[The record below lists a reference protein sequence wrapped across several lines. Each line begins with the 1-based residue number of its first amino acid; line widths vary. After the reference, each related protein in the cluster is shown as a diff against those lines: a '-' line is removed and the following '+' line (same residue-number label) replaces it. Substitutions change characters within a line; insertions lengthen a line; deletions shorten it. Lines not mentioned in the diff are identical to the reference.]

1 MAGATT
7 PQPELDAEEK
17 VNILVVDDLPA
28 KLLAFEVVLEELG
41 QNLVMVNSGAD
52 ALRELLAREFAVI
65 LLDVNM
71 PDIDGIETAELIRQH
86 RKTAHIPI
94 IFVTAYADEMQTARG
109 YQLGAVDYILSPIVP
124 EILRSK
130 VRVFVE
136 LYRAQRRAH
145 SLARV
150 EAERAAAQEATR
162 RSEFLAF
169 ASRELGASL
178 NLDKGMERLLQM
190 LVPGLA
196 QFALLSVRIDD
207 DALVMSCGGTGVPG
221 MPATQV
227 MADLKGLPES
237 LVRAI
242 EDAAL
247 EGGRSELQLTAAD
260 ALSGQVRFF
269 QIVPLKAGNRTIA
282 VLALGYARNLRSQ
295 GGAGQATIDELVS
308 RAAIAFENSRL
319 YWNLKREMARTKEA
333 EEKLQQASRRKDEF
347 LAMLSHEL
355 RNPLAPIRNA
365 AEVMRRI
372 APEDAGI
379 AWAREVI
386 ERQVTHLAQL
396 VDDLLDVSRITQGK
410 IALKKEPVELGK
422 VIEHSVETARTLL
435 DSKRHHLVLNV
446 PSTPIWVHGDFARLA
461 QVVGNILNN
470 GAKYTSE
477 GGRIELSASADRGE
491 AVITVRD
498 NGIGIEASL
507 LPHVFELFTQGTR
520 SLDRSQGG
528 LGVGLTVVQQLVEL
542 HQGRVE
548 VKSEGLGKGTLFTVV
563 LPCISEVPQAQV
575 ESQSLPPAL
584 AAAGGQRILVVDDN
598 IDAAESIA
606 VFLRLEGHEV
616 RTVGDG
622 PQAVAIAQ
630 VFAPQ
635 VAVVDIGLPGMNGYE
650 VAKRL
655 RHRGAD
661 GPALLIAL
669 TGYGQKEDRAR
680 SVEAGFDHH
689 FVKPADPRII
699 QFAINAWRGSAAAGA
714 ASLAAVRAAPA

>member
-1 MAGATT
+1 M
-7 PQPELDAEEK
+7 DEK
-17 VNILVVDDLPA
+17 VNILVVDDLPD
-28 KLLAFEVVLEELG
+28 KRLAFQVVLEELG
-41 QNLVMVNSGAD
+41 QNLVMAASGAD
-52 ALRELLAREFAVI
+52 ALRELLLREFAVI

-86 RKTAHIPI
+86 SKTKHTPI

-109 YQLGAVDYILSPIVP
+109 YALGAVDYILSPVIP

-130 VRVFVE
+130 VKVFVE
-136 LYRAQRRAH
+136 LYRAQKRAQA
-145 SLARV
+145 LARL
-150 EAERAAAQEATR
+150 EAERAAAEEATQ

-178 NLDKGMERLLQM
+178 NLDEGMERLLQM

-196 QFALLSVRIDD
+196 EYALLSVQLEGE
-207 DALVMSCGGTGVPG
+207 ALAMSCSGRARPQAMVDGLG
-221 MPATQV
+221 
-227 MADLKGLPES
+227 GLPAS
-237 LVRAI
+237 LQRALR
-242 EDAAL
+242 EGRKTELVLEPEAAL
-247 EGGRSELQLTAAD
+247 PGEVRYLRMIPLRSGE
-260 ALSGQVRFF
+260 
-269 QIVPLKAGNRTIA
+269 RTVA
-282 VLALGYARNLRSQ
+282 MLALGYARGPSAYGL
-295 GGAGQATIDELVS
+295 ADQATIEELVS
-308 RAAIAFENSRL
+308 RAAIAFENARL

-333 EEKLQQASRRKDEF
+333 EEKLKEASRRKDEF

-372 APEDAGI
+372 APTDAGI
-379 AWAREVI
+379 VWARDVV

-410 IALKKEPVELGK
+410 ISLKKEPVELGK
-422 VIEHSVETARTLL
+422 VIQHSIDTARSLL
-435 DSKRHHLVLNV
+435 EAKRHHLAVNV
-446 PSTPIWVHGDFARLA
+446 SAAPIWVYGDFARLS

-470 GAKYTSE
+470 AAKYTSE
-477 GGRIELSASADRGE
+477 GGKIELSASAERGE
-491 AVITVRD
+491 ALICVRD
-498 NGIGIEASL
+498 NGIGIDGAL
-507 LPHVFELFTQGTR
+507 LPHVFELFTQGER

-528 LGVGLTVVQQLVEL
+528 LGVGLTVVERLVDL

-548 VKSEGLGKGTLFTVV
+548 VHSDGVGKGSLFRVI
-563 LPCISEVPQAQV
+563 LPCISEVPQSAGEERAV
-575 ESQSLPPAL
+575 
-584 AAAGGQRILVVDDN
+584 AAFAAVSAGKRVLVIDDN

-616 RTVGDG
+616 RTVSDG

-650 VAKRL
+650 VARRL
-655 RHRGAD
+655 QLKGSEA
-661 GPALLIAL
+661 PTLLIAL

-680 SVEAGFDHH
+680 SIQAGFHHH

-699 QFAINAWRGSAAAGA
+699 QAAISSWRAHGA
-714 ASLAAVRAAPA
+714 DGAVAEARQ

>member
-1 MAGATT
+1 M
-7 PQPELDAEEK
+7 DDK
-17 VNILVVDDLPA
+17 VNILVVDDLA
-28 KLLAFEVVLEELG
+28 DKRLAFQVVLEELG
-41 QNLVMVNSGAD
+41 QNVVMADSGAG

-86 RKTAHIPI
+86 SKTKHTPI

-109 YQLGAVDYILSPIVP
+109 YALGAVDYILSPVIP

-130 VRVFVE
+130 VKVFVE
-136 LYRAQRRAH
+136 LYRAQKRAQA
-145 SLARV
+145 LVRL
-150 EAERAAAQEATR
+150 EAERTAAEEATR

-178 NLDKGMERLLQM
+178 DLDEGMERFLQM

-196 QFALLSVRIDD
+196 EYALLSVHVEDG
-207 DALVMSCGGTGVPG
+207 ALVMACDGAPPGVKVHSALDAFPEPLQRAMRQEG
-221 MPATQV
+221 KTELAIRASGALPHNVRYVQV
-227 MADLKGLPES
+227 
-237 LVRAI
+237 
-242 EDAAL
+242 
-247 EGGRSELQLTAAD
+247 T
-260 ALSGQVRFF
+260 
-269 QIVPLKAGNRTIA
+269 PLKSGSRTVA
-282 VLALGYARNLRSQ
+282 VLALGYHSSPRGHPSAD
-295 GGAGQATIDELVS
+295 QATIDELVS
-308 RAAIAFENSRL
+308 RAAIAFENGRL

-333 EEKLQQASRRKDEF
+333 EEKLKEASRRKDEF

-372 APEDAGI
+372 APTDAGI
-379 AWAREVI
+379 VWARDVV

-410 IALKKEPVELGK
+410 ISLKKEPVELGK
-422 VIEHSVETARTLL
+422 VIQHSVETARTLL
-435 DSKRHHLVLNV
+435 EAKRHHLSVNV
-446 PSTPIWVHGDFARLA
+446 SPVPIWVHGDFARLS
-461 QVVGNILNN
+461 QVIGNLLNN
-470 GAKYTSE
+470 AAKYTGE

-491 AVITVRD
+491 AQISVRD
-498 NGIGIEASL
+498 NGIGIDSAL
-507 LPHVFELFTQGTR
+507 LPHVFELFTQGER

-528 LGVGLTVVQQLVEL
+528 LGVGLTVVQRLVDL

-548 VKSEGLGKGTLFTVV
+548 VKSDGIGKGSLFSII
-563 LPCISEVPQAQV
+563 LPCISEVPQAAA
-575 ESQSLPPAL
+575 EDSFCAL
-584 AAAGGQRILVVDDN
+584 EASRAGKRVLVVDDN

-650 VAKRL
+650 VARRL
-655 RHRGAD
+655 RLKGTEA
-661 GPALLIAL
+661 PALLIAL

-680 SVEAGFDHH
+680 SIEAGFDHH
-689 FVKPADPRII
+689 FVKPADPRVI
-699 QFAINAWRGSAAAGA
+699 QAAIADWRGGSEGGKGHLAGGA
-714 ASLAAVRAAPA
+714 EA

>member
-1 MAGATT
+1 M
-7 PQPELDAEEK
+7 EEK
-17 VNILVVDDLPA
+17 VNILVVDDLA
-28 KLLAFEVVLEELG
+28 DKRLAFQVVLEELG
-41 QNLVMVNSGAD
+41 QNIVMADSGAA

-86 RKTAHIPI
+86 SKTKHTPI

-109 YQLGAVDYILSPIVP
+109 YALGAVDYILSPVIP

-136 LYRAQRRAH
+136 LYRAQKRAQA
-145 SLARV
+145 LARL
-150 EAERAAAQEATR
+150 EAERAAAEEATQ

-178 NLDKGMERLLQM
+178 NLDVGMERLLQM

-196 QFALLSVRIDD
+196 EYAVLSVLLEDE
-207 DALVMSCGGTGVPG
+207 ALVMSCAAASSRPEVLPGLDALPQALRNALRDGRKGDLVLEPRAVPG
-221 MPATQV
+221 QARYFRVIP
-227 MADLKGLPES
+227 L
-237 LVRAI
+237 RAG
-242 EDAAL
+242 E
-247 EGGRSELQLTAAD
+247 
-260 ALSGQVRFF
+260 
-269 QIVPLKAGNRTIA
+269 RTVA
-282 VLALGYARNLRSQ
+282 MLALGHGRAPSVH
-295 GGAGQATIDELVS
+295 AAADQATIDELVS
-308 RAAIAFENSRL
+308 RAAIAFENARL
-319 YWNLKREMARTKEA
+319 FWNLKREMARTKEA
-333 EEKLQQASRRKDEF
+333 EEKLKEASRRKDEF

-372 APEDAGI
+372 APTDAGI
-379 AWAREVI
+379 IWARDVV

-410 IALKKEPVELGK
+410 ISLKKEPVELGK
-422 VIEHSVETARTLL
+422 VIQHSIDTARPLL
-435 DSKRHHLVLNV
+435 EARRHHLAVNV
-446 PSTPIWVHGDFARLA
+446 SSTPIWVHGDFARLS

-470 GAKYTSE
+470 AAKYTAE
-477 GGRIELSASADRGE
+477 GGRIELHAAADRGE
-491 AVITVRD
+491 AVVSVRD
-498 NGIGIEASL
+498 NGIGIDATL
-507 LPHVFELFTQGTR
+507 LPHVFELFTQGER

-528 LGVGLTVVQQLVEL
+528 LGVGLTVVERLVDL

-548 VKSEGLGKGTLFTVV
+548 VKSDGLGKGSLFRVI
-563 LPCISEVPQAQV
+563 LPCISEVPQGAG
-575 ESQSLPPAL
+575 EAGLTM
-584 AAAGGQRILVVDDN
+584 AAGSSPGRRVLVIDDN

-606 VFLRLEGHEV
+606 VYLRLEGHEV
-616 RTVGDG
+616 RTVSDG
-622 PQAVAIAQ
+622 AQAVAIAQ

-650 VAKRL
+650 VARRL
-655 RHRGAD
+655 RLRGKE

-680 SVEAGFDHH
+680 SDEAGFDHH

-699 QFAINAWRGSAAAGA
+699 QDAIARWCSAPPSAARARAPGPA
-714 ASLAAVRAAPA
+714 A

>member
-1 MAGATT
+1 M
-7 PQPELDAEEK
+7 DEK
-17 VNILVVDDLPA
+17 VNILVVDDLPD
-28 KLLAFEVVLEELG
+28 KRLAFQVVLEELG
-41 QNLVMVNSGAD
+41 QNLVMAASGAD
-52 ALRELLAREFAVI
+52 ALRELLLREFAVI

-86 RKTAHIPI
+86 SKTKHTPI

-109 YQLGAVDYILSPIVP
+109 YALGAVDYILSPVIP

-130 VRVFVE
+130 VKVFVE
-136 LYRAQRRAH
+136 LYRAQKRAQA
-145 SLARV
+145 LARL
-150 EAERAAAQEATR
+150 EAERAAAEEATQ

-178 NLDKGMERLLQM
+178 NLDEGMERLLQM

-196 QFALLSVRIDD
+196 EYALLSVQLEDE
-207 DALVMSCGGTGVPG
+207 ALAMSCSGRARPQAMDDGL
-221 MPATQV
+221 
-227 MADLKGLPES
+227 DGLPAS
-237 LVRAI
+237 LQRALR
-242 EDAAL
+242 EGRKTELVLEPEAAL
-247 EGGRSELQLTAAD
+247 PGEVRYLRMIPLRSGE
-260 ALSGQVRFF
+260 
-269 QIVPLKAGNRTIA
+269 RTVA
-282 VLALGYARNLRSQ
+282 MLALGYARGPSAYGL
-295 GGAGQATIDELVS
+295 ADQATIEELVS
-308 RAAIAFENSRL
+308 RAAIAFENARL

-333 EEKLQQASRRKDEF
+333 EEKLKEASRRKDEF

-372 APEDAGI
+372 APTDAGI
-379 AWAREVI
+379 VWARDVV

-410 IALKKEPVELGK
+410 ISLKKEPVELAR
-422 VIEHSVETARTLL
+422 VIQHSIDTARTLL
-435 DSKRHHLVLNV
+435 DAKRHHLAVNV
-446 PSTPIWVHGDFARLA
+446 SAAPIWVYGDFARLS

-470 GAKYTSE
+470 AAKYTSE
-477 GGRIELSASADRGE
+477 GGKIELSASAERGE
-491 AVITVRD
+491 ALISVRD
-498 NGIGIEASL
+498 NGIGIDGAL
-507 LPHVFELFTQGTR
+507 LPHVFELFTQGER

-528 LGVGLTVVQQLVEL
+528 LGVGLTVVERLVDL

-548 VKSEGLGKGTLFTVV
+548 VHSDGVGKGSLFRVI
-563 LPCISEVPQAQV
+563 LPCISEVPQSAGEERAV
-575 ESQSLPPAL
+575 
-584 AAAGGQRILVVDDN
+584 AAFAAVSAGKRVLVIDDN

-616 RTVGDG
+616 RTVSDG

-650 VAKRL
+650 VARRL
-655 RHRGAD
+655 QLKGSEA
-661 GPALLIAL
+661 PTLLIAL

-680 SVEAGFDHH
+680 SIQAGFHHH

-699 QFAINAWRGSAAAGA
+699 QAAICSWRAHGA
-714 ASLAAVRAAPA
+714 DGAVAEARQ